1 MKRNLID
8 GLITVLAVLAAFVFS
23 MSSAF
28 AVGGIIAYGDGLPS
42 LLALVTEEEV
52 AQPVKEDP
60 APSGGTTQSQVAP
73 TQEPA
78 EQPAEEPAAVA
89 PAAEQSS
96 ETVYV
101 TPTGDRYHY
110 RNNCTAGKY
119 SPTTLG
125 KAKAAG
131 LTPCKRCAG
140 G

>member
-8 GLITVLAVLAAFVFS
+8 GLITAFVVLAAFVFS

-42 LLALVTEEEV
+42 LLALVTEEQA
-52 AQPVKEDP
+52 AQPLKEDP
-60 APSGGTTQSQVAP
+60 APVDKGDQPPEKTV
-73 TQEPA
+73 QEPA
-78 EQPAEEPAAVA
+78 AIA

-96 ETVYV
+96 ATVYV
-101 TPTGDRYHY
+101 TPTGKRYHY
-110 RNNCTAGKY
+110 DNHCNAGSY
-119 SPTTLG
+119 SPTTLE

>member
-1 MKRNLID
+1 M
-8 GLITVLAVLAAFVFS
+8 AVLAAFVFS

-42 LLALVTEEEV
+42 LLALVTEEEA
-52 AQPVKEDP
+52 AQSVKEDP
-60 APSGGTTQSQVAP
+60 APSGGTNQSQAAP

-78 EQPAEEPAAVA
+78 EQPA
-89 PAAEQSS
+89 

>member
-8 GLITVLAVLAAFVFS
+8 GLITAFVVLAAFVFS

-42 LLALVTEEEV
+42 LLALVTEEQA
-52 AQPVKEDP
+52 AQPLKEDP
-60 APSGGTTQSQVAP
+60 APVDKGDQPPEKPV
-73 TQEPA
+73 QEPA
-78 EQPAEEPAAVA
+78 AIA

-96 ETVYV
+96 ATVYV
-101 TPTGDRYHY
+101 TPTGKRYHY
-110 RNNCTAGKY
+110 DNHCNAGSY
-119 SPTTLG
+119 SPTTLE

>member
-8 GLITVLAVLAAFVFS
+8 GLITALVVLAAFVFS

-42 LLALVTEEEV
+42 LLALVTEEQA

-60 APSGGTTQSQVAP
+60 APVDKGDQPQEKPV
-73 TQEPA
+73 QEPVA
-78 EQPAEEPAAVA
+78 IA

-96 ETVYV
+96 ATVYV
-101 TPTGDRYHY
+101 TPTGKRYHY
-110 RNNCTAGKY
+110 DNHCNAGSY
-119 SPTTLG
+119 SPTTLE

>member
-1 MKRNLID
+1 MKRDLVD

-42 LLALVTEEEV
+42 LLALVAEEQA
-52 AQPVKEDP
+52 AQPAKEDP
-60 APSGGTTQSQVAP
+60 APLDGTVQSQAEP
-73 TQEPA
+73 IQEPDT
-78 EQPAEEPAAVA
+78 QPTA
-89 PAAEQSS
+89 PASDQSS
-96 ETVYV
+96 ATVYI
-101 TPTGDRYHY
+101 TPTGKRYHY
-110 RNNCTAGKY
+110 DNHCNDGSY
-119 SPTTLG
+119 SPTTLD

>member
-1 MKRNLID
+1 MKRNFID
-8 GLITVLAVLAAFVFS
+8 GLITAFVVLAAFVFS

-42 LLALVTEEEV
+42 LLALVTEEQA

-60 APSGGTTQSQVAP
+60 APVDKGDQPQEKPV
-73 TQEPA
+73 QEPA
-78 EQPAEEPAAVA
+78 TIA

-96 ETVYV
+96 ATVYV
-101 TPTGDRYHY
+101 TPTGKRYHY
-110 RNNCTAGKY
+110 DNHCNDGTY
-119 SPTTLG
+119 SPTTLD

>member
-8 GLITVLAVLAAFVFS
+8 GLITAFVVLAAFVFS

-42 LLALVTEEEV
+42 LLALVTEEQA

-60 APSGGTTQSQVAP
+60 APVDKGDQPQEKPV
-73 TQEPA
+73 QEPA
-78 EQPAEEPAAVA
+78 AIA

-96 ETVYV
+96 ATVYV
-101 TPTGDRYHY
+101 TPTGKRYHY
-110 RNNCTAGKY
+110 DNHCNAGSY
-119 SPTTLG
+119 SPTTLE

>member
-1 MKRNLID
+1 MKRDLVD

-42 LLALVTEEEV
+42 LLALVTEEEA
-52 AQPVKEDP
+52 AQSVKEDP
-60 APSGGTTQSQVAP
+60 APSGGTNQSQAAP

-78 EQPAEEPAAVA
+78 EQPA
-89 PAAEQSS
+89 